1 MIDKATLLRLYIDEH
16 RSIRSIAAFLKVAP
30 RTVHD
35 AMIRGRIPRRQR
47 WEQHATTTE
56 RAARGQLDEAILRR
70 LYVIEELSIRE
81 IAERFD
87 TCTATVHHALVAW
100 NIPRRKRGRREKS
113 SQPLVSR
120 EDYGVGEQATVSF
133 VEHAIEML

>member
-1 MIDKATLLRLYIDEH
+1 MAMRGYMIDQATLRRLYIDEH
-16 RSIRSIAAFLKVAP
+16 RSIRSIAALLKVAP

-35 AMIRGRIPRRQR
+35 AMIRGRIARRKS
-47 WEQHATTTE
+47 WEQHATTTKQ
-56 RAARGQLDEAILRR
+56 RAARGQLDEETLRR
-70 LYVIEELSIRE
+70 LYVIEKLSIRD

-113 SQPLVSR
+113 SQRL
-120 EDYGVGEQATVSF
+120 T
-133 VEHAIEML
+133 

>member
-16 RSIRSIAAFLKVAP
+16 RSIRSIAALLRVAP

-113 SQPLVSR
+113 SQRLVSR
-120 EDYGVGEQATVSF
+120 EDYGVGEQASVSF